1 MDSIM
6 GGGMRMN
13 RQSSLDTLLDK
24 DNVTLEEV
32 LNDTD
37 ILTELKWGNARL
49 TNLYFITF
57 LTPFYSFNHDRIH

>member
-13 RQSSLDTLLDK
+13 RKSTLDTLLDK

-32 LNDTD
+32 LTDSD

-49 TNLYFITF
+49 TNLY
-57 LTPFYSFNHDRIH
+57 LSSFHLASL

>member
-32 LNDTD
+32 LNDSD
-37 ILTELKWGNARL
+37 ILTELKWANARL
-49 TNLYFITF
+49 TNLYFYHLSHPI
-57 LTPFYSFNHDRIH
+57 L

>member
-32 LNDTD
+32 LTDSD

-49 TNLYFITF
+49 TN
-57 LTPFYSFNHDRIH
+57 

>member
-13 RQSSLDTLLDK
+13 RQSTLDTLLDK

-32 LNDTD
+32 LTDSD

-49 TNLYFITF
+49 TNLY
-57 LTPFYSFNHDRIH
+57 LSSFHLPSL